1 MHVWHKTQI
10 GIWQILVTFVISHK
24 SLRSGIFRI
33 QESVAEGG
41 GKRCGKIIKRRFDIA
56 IVKDVNVYIKL
67 GSLV

>member
-41 GKRCGKIIKRRFDIA
+41 GKRCGKIIKRRLLISM
-56 IVKDVNVYIKL
+56 VKDVNVYI
-67 GSLV
+67 